1 MPGTQ
6 HASPPWALGAPRQ
19 EREGGGRCLGDVVAN
34 KAPGVMPLAAPPYGL
49 RVGCEVPCPSCCL
62 SLVLTRRERES
73 ERSHGSPGER
83 HLPGPSVPPVRG
95 VRGEAGAGWTN
106 AAGEVRG
113 AASRRVV
120 LWEGM
125 AAVRWSRGGV
135 ITTHGRRRGGDK
147 VPKPWQAS
155 PPWALGAPRQGREG
169 GGRCQ
174 GPSEHHLPGPL
185 VFPVGN
191 GRGKAGAGWT
201 FFATGHGQ

>member
-1 MPGTQ
+1 MHHLPGPSVPLGRGVRGE
-6 HASPPWALGAPRQ
+6 AGAGGMLSPVKLQVQCR
-19 EREGGGRCLGDVVAN
+19 LLLH
-34 KAPGVMPLAAPPYGL
+34 LAAMS
-49 RVGCEVPCPSCCL
+49 RAPSRCM

-73 ERSHGSPGER
+73 ERSRGSPGER

-174 GPSEHHLPGPL
+174 GLSEHHLPGTL